1 MIKNLPTN
9 AGDARDADS
18 IPGLGR
24 SPGEGNGIPLQYSCL
39 GNPLDRGPG
48 GLQSMECKRVRHDC
62 AVEHAHNIFF
72 THSPVDG
79 QLGCFYVLTI
89 VNSAA
94 MNIGVHASFQIR
106 VLSRY
111 MPKSGT
117 AGSFLVQLDNSIFHF
132 LENLHIVLHS
142 GCTNLQSHQL
152 CWSIL
157 FSREFVAC

>member
-39 GNPLDRGPG
+39 GNPVDRGPG
-48 GLQSMECKRVRHDC
+48 GLQSMECKGVRHDC

-79 QLGCFYVLTI
+79 QLGCFYVLAI

-94 MNIGVHASFQIR
+94 VNIRVHASFQIEFC
-106 VLSRY
+106 
-111 MPKSGT
+111 PDICPSGT
-117 AGSFLVQLDNSIFHF
+117 AGSFSV
-132 LENLHIVLHS
+132 
-142 GCTNLQSHQL
+142 
-152 CWSIL
+152 
-157 FSREFVAC
+157 